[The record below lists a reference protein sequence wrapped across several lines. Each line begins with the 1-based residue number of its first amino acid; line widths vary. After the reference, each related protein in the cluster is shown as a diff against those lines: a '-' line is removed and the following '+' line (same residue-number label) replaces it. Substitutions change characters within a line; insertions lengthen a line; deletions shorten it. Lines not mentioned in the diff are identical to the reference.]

1 MFDLDGDGHINM
13 EELRHLLSG
22 DGAAMVSD
30 LLPDGQTVD
39 EAEAYGESWWKLWEI
54 YGKLIVGSFHVNF
67 MQTWTKVF
75 SNESGNDSFWE
86 ERER

>member
-22 DGAAMVSD
+22 DGGSAMVSD

-39 EAEAYGESWWKLWEI
+39 EAEAYGES
-54 YGKLIVGSFHVNF
+54 
-67 MQTWTKVF
+67 
-75 SNESGNDSFWE
+75 
-86 ERER
+86 

>member
-39 EAEAYGESWWKLWEI
+39 EAEPGKKGGEAS
-54 YGKLIVGSFHVNF
+54 
-67 MQTWTKVF
+67 
-75 SNESGNDSFWE
+75 ESGETDVVNSTLIPP
-86 ERER
+86 

>member
-39 EAEAYGESWWKLWEI
+39 EAEPGRKGGNLMKV
-54 YGKLIVGSFHVNF
+54 GKL
-67 MQTWTKVF
+67 ML
-75 SNESGNDSFWE
+75 
-86 ERER
+86 

>member
-39 EAEAYGESWWKLWEI
+39 EAEAMGGKLMKTM
-54 YGKLIVGSFHVNF
+54 GKLIVGSFQVNF
-67 MQTWTKVF
+67 MQT
-75 SNESGNDSFWE
+75 
-86 ERER
+86 

>member
-22 DGAAMVSD
+22 DGGSAMVSD

-39 EAEAYGESWWKLWEI
+39 EAEAMGKVDEN
-54 YGKLIVGSFHVNF
+54 YGKTDCLEFSGVNF
-67 MQTWTKVF
+67 MQT
-75 SNESGNDSFWE
+75 
-86 ERER
+86 